1 MAERKPPSR
10 RTTKRAA
17 TPRKRGE
24 RVIPITEDM
33 IREAER
39 AARAGHTDRE
49 IIDHLGIS
57 SASFYNWRNTGD
69 AWREKNRAAIENGD
83 PAPAMDARTT
93 RCVELAEALA
103 RGRARVYA
111 DVSDTALREALGGGV
126 EEEVR
131 EEWAYVKELE
141 DTVLVRRVRTTRK
154 RAPNPRLLEFI
165 LARRFRHAWGT
176 DAMPTTAPD
185 DGERDAVL
193 NLLGEERVQAA
204 LRDLEAEVG
213 RAQEQASDAKG
224 K

>member
-1 MAERKPPSR
+1 MAERKPPAR
-10 RTTKRAA
+10 RTTKRAT

-24 RVIPITEDM
+24 RIIPITDEM

-57 SASFYNWRNTGD
+57 TASFYNWRNTGD

-141 DTVLVRRVRTTRK
+141 DTVLVRRVR
-154 RAPNPRLLEFI
+154 
-165 LARRFRHAWGT
+165 
-176 DAMPTTAPD
+176 
-185 DGERDAVL
+185 
-193 NLLGEERVQAA
+193 
-204 LRDLEAEVG
+204 
-213 RAQEQASDAKG
+213 
-224 K
+224 